1 MQANKTYPGA
11 TYSIAQIQ
19 HHMFYQTMGP
29 QHLIKI
35 IENHYTSV
43 FVQYLLNYNLF
54 VFISHRL
61 LIKWIIISKD
71 CRNSIIQTIPNCI
84 ITNFV
89 GFDVLFKTAILIKP
103 GFYKIELTYW
113 DHLSHSFSYKGHLWF
128 PIIAGKLCLQ

>member
-103 GFYKIELTYW
+103 GFYKIELTY
-113 DHLSHSFSYKGHLWF
+113 
-128 PIIAGKLCLQ
+128 